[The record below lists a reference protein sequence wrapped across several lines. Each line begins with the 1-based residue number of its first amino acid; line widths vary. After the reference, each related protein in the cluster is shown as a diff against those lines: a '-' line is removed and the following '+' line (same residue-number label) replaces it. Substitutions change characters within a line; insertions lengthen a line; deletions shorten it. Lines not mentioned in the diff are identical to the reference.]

1 MLIALDID
9 GVLCEDLHDRFMDA
23 KPYKEAIDYINKLHD
38 DGHTIMIYTA
48 RGQKEDNLDALV
60 ETRKQ
65 LAEWG
70 VKYDIIRVKQ
80 FFDIMVEDKA
90 IQSVDAL
97 RKMFEKFGDGR

>member
-9 GVLCEDLHDRFMDA
+9 GVLCEDLHDNFKEA
-23 KPYKEAIDYINKLHD
+23 KPYVEAIAYINKLHD
-38 DGHTIMIYTA
+38 EGHTIMIYTA
-48 RGQKEDNLDALV
+48 RGQKEDNLNALA
-60 ETRKQ
+60 ETREQ
-65 LAEWG
+65 LARWG

-97 RKMFEKFGDGR
+97 RKMFEKFGDRR

>member
-9 GVLCEDLHDRFMDA
+9 GVLCKDLHENFKEA
-23 KPYKEAIDYINKLHD
+23 KPYTDDISYINKLHD
-38 DGHTIMIYTA
+38 DGHIIMIYTA
-48 RGQKEDNLDALV
+48 RGQKEDNLDALT

-65 LAEWG
+65 LADWG

-80 FFDIMVEDKA
+80 FFDIIVEDKA